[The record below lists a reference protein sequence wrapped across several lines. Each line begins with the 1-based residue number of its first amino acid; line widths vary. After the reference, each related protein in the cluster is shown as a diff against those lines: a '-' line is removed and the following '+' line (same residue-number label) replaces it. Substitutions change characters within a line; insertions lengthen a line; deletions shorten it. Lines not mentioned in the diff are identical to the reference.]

1 MKKLTLGAKAMK
13 AGLEKGLSG
22 DDLDIYADIFVYSF
36 RSAALVEFLFG
47 ELSLDA
53 VTARAEMSEE
63 EFASLRGNMG
73 PTACSSRHCWEGSAS
88 SRASS
93 AEIFGLSSMG
103 DFLRQDSSANE
114 SMPSCI

>member
-63 EFASLRGNMG
+63 EFRQFAREHGTDSLLVQTLLSGICEQQQGELCRNLRAFLDGRF
-73 PTACSSRHCWEGSAS
+73 PSA
-88 SRASS
+88 
-93 AEIFGLSSMG
+93 G
-103 DFLRQDSSANE
+103 
-114 SMPSCI
+114 

>member
-22 DDLDIYADIFVYSF
+22 DDVDIYADIFVYSF

-63 EFASLRGNMG
+63 EFRQFAREHGADSLLVQTLLGGIGEQQGELCRNLRAFLDGRF
-73 PTACSSRHCWEGSAS
+73 PSA
-88 SRASS
+88 
-93 AEIFGLSSMG
+93 G
-103 DFLRQDSSANE
+103 
-114 SMPSCI
+114 

>member
-63 EFASLRGNMG
+63 EFRQFAREHGADSLLVQTLLGG
-73 PTACSSRHCWEGSAS
+73 IGEQQGEHCRKLRAFLDGRFPSA
-88 SRASS
+88 
-93 AEIFGLSSMG
+93 G
-103 DFLRQDSSANE
+103 
-114 SMPSCI
+114 

>member
-63 EFASLRGNMG
+63 EFRQFAREHGADSLLVQTLLGG
-73 PTACSSRHCWEGSAS
+73 IGEQQGELC
-88 SRASS
+88 
-93 AEIFGLSSMG
+93 
-103 DFLRQDSSANE
+103 Q
-114 SMPSCI
+114 